1 MVVNDHITA
10 DSAGQDGR
18 HRLFRATGN
27 GLYLSDNTLN
37 IGLADKEDFVA
48 FGTGYFMA
56 HQQQRVIGKVF
67 IHRFTGLLWLKSG
80 AFKGINCR

>member
-1 MVVNDHITA
+1 
-10 DSAGQDGR
+10 
-18 HRLFRATGN
+18 
-27 GLYLSDNTLN
+27 
-37 IGLADKEDFVA
+37 
-48 FGTGYFMA
+48 MA